1 MGNDIGAMQ
10 NYQQSVLDAIDT
22 VVQRRINGLKLDKT
36 VVAIIDKNVGSLNG
50 YPLYQV
56 KYEGGTFVATARDS
70 SESYMRNTAVY
81 VMIPQSDFSKEKF
94 IIGKASSMS
103 ANSAESASISAAINN
118 YVKLGPNLIQ
128 SSDTFGLRSYHDPR
142 EEETDPNSLL
152 HRARYLYNVA
162 DSEGSSNN
170 IQINQDTFKK
180 YAENA
185 SNILFR
191 ADFRTLLNV
200 VQQRSANGRYGLAL
214 TLTFTNPNA
223 GYGETQGEILDNLG
237 GSIIGKTPKMTTPN
251 TAEEKSYSVDIT
263 TNTQKETSGW
273 INDNVNIDN
282 ISLKD
287 WDKNLQ
293 MFFNAKDITEDTVGY
308 WKRDNT
314 GLFDCYSQYIQQIY
328 KTFSVNS
335 PASKTSLTDNLV
347 NAYVNLLV
355 ELKKASSLSEIKRIY
370 NNWRTF
376 SIGDLSDV
384 DEIIYLTSDSMLG
397 NPFTFNNWNT
407 QYVIPSQ
414 VYDFSRFKCIKNIVF
429 FKDGFNQDS
438 EKEQI
443 WPPSDAPKNGGK
455 GWDICC
461 QNIQLFLLKELDSEY
476 QGLSLK
482 VECSDGYD
490 GILKTL
496 SPNEKTSFNAHVYRN
511 QIEEITGNAN
521 IQYVWLKQNSQVINA
536 SHADYYHYAGVG
548 WKRLRN
554 TNRYFFQTTGNE
566 NWAYK
571 NNYKCIALY
580 QSGNETIPLSTNFIV
595 YNDAVSTKI
604 RLESDLGTS
613 FTFGEGSP
621 TITCKIQEAPLS
633 GKTGV
638 EAENYQELSYNEDN
652 PLYRYQWSI
661 IDSANDSVLFLEEA
675 IAQNTSNILKD
686 NVLSNIKMWYLDSNQ
701 QLKETIDSTK
711 ASRIKYPV
719 SLSSTGFTV
728 ECSIQKNFSFNE
740 ATNASHYYDVGS
752 DSIEIS
758 NLKMASSTGYRIV
771 IENGDQVFQY
781 DVYGNAPTETKFKD
795 PLEIK
800 PLRAK
805 VVSCNGLEFSGEN
818 VDIEWIFNLEDS
830 LIVPPEKLVL
840 NPATQQEQL
849 VKGAECTFGI
859 EKLYNPNAQNNQISC
874 HAHFNNI
881 DIYQDTNFYF
891 GKVGS
896 NGSNGTDVVSKISY
910 QGLDNFFV
918 LHEQPLTLRVFTDMN
933 EDGEDIKKGA
943 LNVPNIVN
951 NLEDTVELI
960 PNPIDV
966 HLYQKGE
973 EIDSINFSQGYPRW
987 SLAGNDDGKYFNVSG
1002 NEITWDPNYN
1012 NDNRH
1017 PLLQN
1022 FKSEVVIKDSKQ
1034 SYYSFFSLPIIEYEK
1049 DVAENEKI
1057 SLEPLSIDKSKY
1069 LNDVVYNSD
1078 GRNPIFNHN
1087 QGLKLINLP
1096 ADSVITWEARGG
1108 LNGLTSERTNIVQEY
1123 LETEPD
1129 FSIGFEK
1136 DTKETFTRVFT
1147 QRESSSDEVHRKA
1160 VYEKEREEAQKNYY
1174 TTENIV
1180 DDQGNETTK
1189 NIEGPL
1195 YNLYLIEYEK
1205 DKEKALVEFKQ
1216 KKLRELQQEAKL
1228 KFIKERVSQTE
1239 EDDYWTEKQ
1248 IRNGQR
1254 EDMPLEDCFW
1264 FSQNVS
1270 LWWDSEATVDLE
1282 TVDLETAID
1291 PEQPSVDGKYY
1302 VKIEEEGSAPVY
1314 KPILIWDESRYQITE
1329 DDKENEWYDQI
1340 YYKSDNNVYKSI
1352 EVKKEKNYFYKTI
1365 YKKVDSP
1372 LNVEEYFNSVY
1383 PAYQEE
1389 KTPDIQVIK
1398 DDITEAMIYILPNDT
1413 YDGYATNNRVEA
1425 KIYIPVL
1432 NSNGQTEMKL
1442 YATIY
1447 APINMT
1453 LDTFGLDSINAWD
1466 GNQITID
1473 DERGAILAPQ
1483 IGAGEK
1489 DSNNRFTGIL
1499 MGKTNTYT
1507 GQSDGENQTG
1517 LFGYS
1522 YGIQSIF
1529 LDAKTGN
1536 ADFGLPNGN
1545 SIQLDSKGNYIGLKN
1560 DDYNE
1565 GRIELRPGG
1574 VSKIGGWRLGHRS
1587 LYYTKSGEIGPR
1599 YNNDYV
1605 PNWKTGKIEYI
1616 SSEPYSKHHEK
1627 DIDYRDS
1634 GILLHSGDDPYI
1646 SIKGRQLTEDDIDP
1660 ADLGNYIRP
1669 EDSLEIQLDPK
1680 APTLFTV
1687 FRHNG
1692 SNWMERKRNSDNSIS
1707 SDIKYE
1713 EGTRTYLA
1721 GINGKGEFV
1730 ANTVSNIIEDNN
1742 SDVYTT
1748 QFSVNSFRAF
1758 DDLIDNNGIEIPNHT
1773 GLRIKLGPHILGQMF
1788 VSNNGFKADGSE
1800 KSTLFITSGLT
1811 SEYGEYSRPLSLHG
1825 AQIDLF
1831 AKDASNTKRFYSK
1844 TDSHISLKTN
1854 EFNLNL
1860 GEEGESTSLNL
1871 YRNIGSTNNLMTVG
1885 DLKIN
1890 AGVQQEGPSE
1900 EYIYYE
1906 GGGKINKKNNPRI
1919 YLRFKN
1925 NEDQD
1930 TYTYII
1936 DKSWTSGAYYSK
1948 IGPTDS
1954 EFFVAESNYP
1964 ICYKVKGIDYYCTED
1979 DFYDEYYKVENLPDT
1994 VDLDYEYLSE
2004 TYLKTNRYT
2013 KNGKKYDLLGTDT
2026 LYEPGQYVGIMKKEE
2041 LIDLNQSYYYIK
2053 KANIDTGKLY
2063 ALYNDK
2069 YVYIEDT
2076 SIYYIKKGNNYV
2088 KGNNI
2093 NLEIKIKGPN
2103 NKYYS
2108 EDQVDTNNSYYCF
2121 TYENIDTY
2129 IMSDILDFRY
2139 VKADDIA
2146 YYDEDNNI
2154 IETFDGGYRYYN
2166 DETDNTLGLSN
2177 IYFFYNDNYYPLS
2190 SIKSVEDNFI
2200 KYSLIIDDDDSDT
2213 YLETNSLETQYF
2225 VNDDLVDK
2233 SEYDALMDNIYYQA
2247 KDASGIAFYILQND
2261 YLPDRF
2267 IYYHLLNN
2275 TWINNSDYIAQTD
2288 LNLNSLYSYVT
2299 TSKTYEQ
2306 NDEEGIY
2313 YQTFIIDPEKGTYE
2327 YIPITQSST
2336 TGAYININNKY
2347 ISNDLYQYTQA
2358 GPWHLKNNLS
2368 LDTQSDDE
2376 NEDKRYVYFL
2386 NNEKFIVYKLDSLT
2400 KYYAVRDIHNN
2411 WYYVLADF
2419 LESYDGETFIFDG
2432 TGYKEIIKSSQEPEE
2447 PKSLISNKHYE
2458 IYAGSYLNKITT
2470 NITNN
2475 YYASLKCD
2483 QEGIDFYNSTG
2494 PISMF
2499 SDDNYFKLK
2508 VKSGGEISF
2517 GDKSTTFN
2525 DEPILSKFVKDDFDN
2540 GLSLT
2545 NTWLRLK
2552 SNMYMQ
2558 VESPDKISMIS
2569 STQGNGPVYT
2579 SQNPQIVLRAGSEE
2593 SIVPG
2598 AVTAATGTAAEL
2610 ILNSSN
2616 NSWKSEEIKGKPL
2629 EQKGAWPVFAVRTR
2643 YSKIGIYP
2651 EIYTG
2656 KKGLDLYRE
2665 NFYIEMPQYNSMG
2678 LSISGLL
2685 PGYTALG
2692 LNVQKGALFGGKV
2705 TTKTG
2710 FKGDGKE
2717 ITNTCGGK
2725 TAIPTKAN
2733 GKKYSTDDHSFK
2745 ITVPSII
2752 VKDGRPIIGSKEIEI
2767 GGYTSIPASQV
2778 SYGNSNVASE
2788 LAALNKKINNL
2799 SNTFA
2804 TKEYVNNK
2812 IKSHSHD
2819 FKYTTF
2825 TFKDKDG
2832 GSHTAVS
2839 RMSDSVGDSSITIT

>member
-10 NYQQSVLDAIDT
+10 SYQQSVLDAIDT

-335 PASKTSLTDNLV
+335 PALKTSLTDNLV
-347 NAYVNLLV
+347 NAYVNLLA

-370 NNWRTF
+370 NNWRAF

-414 VYDFSRFKCIKNIVF
+414 AYDFSRFKCIKNIVF

-443 WPPSDAPKNGGK
+443 WPPSDAPKNEGK

-482 VECSDGYD
+482 VECADGYD

-633 GKTGV
+633 GKTGA

-661 IDSANDSVLFLEEA
+661 IDSANSSVLFLEEA

-701 QLKETIDSTK
+701 QLKETTDPTK
-711 ASRIKYPV
+711 ASRIRYPV

-740 ATNASHYYDVGS
+740 ATNASRYYDVGS

-818 VDIEWIFNLEDS
+818 VDIEWTFNLEDS

-849 VKGAECTFGI
+849 VKGAECIFGI

-918 LHEQPLTLRVFTDMN
+918 LHEQPLTLRVFTDIN
-933 EDGEDIKKGA
+933 EDGEDVKKGA

-951 NLEDTVELI
+951 NLENTVELI
-960 PNPIDV
+960 PNSIDV

-973 EIDSINFSQGYPRW
+973 EIDSINFSQGYSHW
-987 SLAGNDDGKYFNVSG
+987 SLAGNDDGKYFNISG
-1002 NEITWDPNYN
+1002 NEVIWDPNYN

-1022 FKSEVVIKDSKQ
+1022 FKSEVVVKDSKQ

-1123 LETEPD
+1123 LETEPN

-1160 VYEKEREEAQKNYY
+1160 VYEKERKEAQKNYY
-1174 TTENIV
+1174 TTENII

-1228 KFIKERVSQTE
+1228 RFIEEHVSQIKDNDHWTE
-1239 EDDYWTEKQ
+1239 EE

-1270 LWWDSEATVDLE
+1270 LWWNSEATVD
-1282 TVDLETAID
+1282 
-1291 PEQPSVDGKYY
+1291 GGYY
-1302 VKIEEEGSAPVY
+1302 IKIEGEDPADSVY
-1314 KPILIWDESRYQITE
+1314 KPILIWDESRYQITK
-1329 DDKENEWYDQI
+1329 DDKENERYDQI
-1340 YYKSDNNVYKSI
+1340 YEFKDNEYNEI
-1352 EVKKEKNYFYKTI
+1352 DEVTEEKDYFYKTI

-1389 KTPDIQVIK
+1389 KTPDIQVVK

-1432 NSNGQTEMKL
+1432 NSDNQTEMKL
-1442 YATIY
+1442 YATVY

-1599 YNNDYV
+1599 YSNDYV
-1605 PNWKTGKIEYI
+1605 PDLKTGKIEYI

-1627 DIDYRDS
+1627 DIDYKDS

-1646 SIKGRQLTEDDIDP
+1646 SIKGRQLEVDDIDP
-1660 ADLGNYIRP
+1660 ADLNSYLRP
-1669 EDSLEIQLDPK
+1669 KDSLEIQLDPK
-1680 APTLFTV
+1680 APTLFTI

-1692 SNWMERKRNSDNSIS
+1692 SDWVKHYIDDNDQLQQSTI
-1707 SDIKYE
+1707 YE

-1730 ANTVSNIIEDNN
+1730 ANTVSSIIDTD
-1742 SDVYTT
+1742 SIYTT
-1748 QFSVNSFRAF
+1748 QFSVNTIRAF
-1758 DDLIDNNGIEIPNHT
+1758 DDRKVKNIEVPEHT
-1773 GLRIKLGPHILGQMF
+1773 GLRIKVGPHILGQMF
-1788 VSNNGFKADGSE
+1788 ISNTGFNADLDDV
-1800 KSTLFITSGLT
+1800 KHDPTLFITGGLT
-1811 SEYGEYSRPLSLHG
+1811 DTHNEYARPLGLYG
-1825 AQIDLF
+1825 KRVQLF
-1831 AKDASNTKRFYSK
+1831 AQSKDAFGSNKQSDSK
-1844 TDSHISLKTN
+1844 LVLEKDKFETNIGKTTLRLYREEQALKPDNLLMTGYNFKVNVGPETQGRSVILEVKGKNDDS
-1854 EFNLNL
+1854 
-1860 GEEGESTSLNL
+1860 STSINVEENSNPDIYVSFLDGNSLYYVKKNSWNNTQYILNGNDYIAYNNNNIESNHVCYKINYEDNSYSYFTREDL
-1871 YRNIGSTNNLMTVG
+1871 SYTYYKGKKDEKEYYFGENDPRYRKIENNETGADEEATYQIIDDTTGIMSG
-1885 DLKIN
+1885 QFFKIN
-1890 AGVQQEGPSE
+1890 AEQEDSDNNFIEITQNIIDSRCYRSTLNIDKTVEFIVNYDYKEYCEKYYYFNNNNNISYIESSDLDNLTKYYLVQDYLFNYHYVPVSE
-1900 EYIYYE
+1900 VKEYPELSYTPPLDESNDLIYEYKSSDPEQYIYFRQDFKQIQ
-1906 GGGKINKKNNPRI
+1906 KILVKKESFISTNK
-1919 YLRFKN
+1919 YSLFAG
-1925 NEDQD
+1925 E
-1930 TYTYII
+1930 
-1936 DKSWTSGAYYSK
+1936 YYSK
-1948 IGPTDS
+1948 IVTNQASNNFITLSGNNNGITLINASNSPISINSNSNTF
-1954 EFFVAESNYP
+1954 EAKIGSNYQFGFEMDKKLNSENELLDSIKGEEILGKFTIDNYNKIGLFMTNNWTTLTSRLRMQLSAPENFLAMVP
-1964 ICYKVKGIDYYCTED
+1964 IKGG
-1979 DFYDEYYKVENLPDT
+1979 
-1994 VDLDYEYLSE
+1994 S
-2004 TYLKTNRYT
+2004 
-2013 KNGKKYDLLGTDT
+2013 G
-2026 LYEPGQYVGIMKKEE
+2026 
-2041 LIDLNQSYYYIK
+2041 
-2053 KANIDTGKLY
+2053 
-2063 ALYNDK
+2063 
-2069 YVYIEDT
+2069 
-2076 SIYYIKKGNNYV
+2076 GNNYSV
-2088 KGNNI
+2088 SNPQIALIAGTDENGGTTGN
-2093 NLEIKIKGPN
+2093 
-2103 NKYYS
+2103 
-2108 EDQVDTNNSYYCF
+2108 VDVS
-2121 TYENIDTY
+2121 
-2129 IMSDILDFRY
+2129 
-2139 VKADDIA
+2139 
-2146 YYDEDNNI
+2146 
-2154 IETFDGGYRYYN
+2154 
-2166 DETDNTLGLSN
+2166 
-2177 IYFFYNDNYYPLS
+2177 
-2190 SIKSVEDNFI
+2190 
-2200 KYSLIIDDDDSDT
+2200 
-2213 YLETNSLETQYF
+2213 
-2225 VNDDLVDK
+2225 
-2233 SEYDALMDNIYYQA
+2233 
-2247 KDASGIAFYILQND
+2247 
-2261 YLPDRF
+2261 
-2267 IYYHLLNN
+2267 
-2275 TWINNSDYIAQTD
+2275 
-2288 LNLNSLYSYVT
+2288 
-2299 TSKTYEQ
+2299 
-2306 NDEEGIY
+2306 
-2313 YQTFIIDPEKGTYE
+2313 KGTY
-2327 YIPITQSST
+2327 
-2336 TGAYININNKY
+2336 
-2347 ISNDLYQYTQA
+2347 
-2358 GPWHLKNNLS
+2358 
-2368 LDTQSDDE
+2368 
-2376 NEDKRYVYFL
+2376 
-2386 NNEKFIVYKLDSLT
+2386 
-2400 KYYAVRDIHNN
+2400 
-2411 WYYVLADF
+2411 
-2419 LESYDGETFIFDG
+2419 
-2432 TGYKEIIKSSQEPEE
+2432 
-2447 PKSLISNKHYE
+2447 
-2458 IYAGSYLNKITT
+2458 
-2470 NITNN
+2470 
-2475 YYASLKCD
+2475 
-2483 QEGIDFYNSTG
+2483 
-2494 PISMF
+2494 
-2499 SDDNYFKLK
+2499 
-2508 VKSGGEISF
+2508 
-2517 GDKSTTFN
+2517 
-2525 DEPILSKFVKDDFDN
+2525 SK
-2540 GLSLT
+2540 
-2545 NTWLRLK
+2545 
-2552 SNMYMQ
+2552 
-2558 VESPDKISMIS
+2558 
-2569 STQGNGPVYT
+2569 
-2579 SQNPQIVLRAGSEE
+2579 
-2593 SIVPG
+2593 
-2598 AVTAATGTAAEL
+2598 L
-2610 ILNSSN
+2610 ILNSSVN
-2616 NSWKSEEIKGKPL
+2616 GWLAQVKGKFL
-2629 EQKGAWPVFAVRTR
+2629 KDRSAYPVFAVKTG
-2643 YSKIGIYP
+2643 YSDIGIYP
-2651 EIYTG
+2651 EIHTAGG
-2656 KKGLDLYRE
+2656 KDYYRE
-2665 NFYIEMPQYNSMG
+2665 LFYVRMPQYNTDGISIQGTIPDSSYG
-2678 LSISGLL
+2678 LIVAKPGFFSTKLAVNNEVKIKTGHLIVNKGNKSKEGYITASGYITATGNITSKADITGVNLFGNGAGVTHTANGSSATTAAQTISE
-2685 PGYTALG
+2685 TALG
-2692 LNVQKGALFGGKV
+2692 NSIAFDIPSIELDNQTKMRPKIGTSKVTITYKIPSLSDIISDDDLETKVKNVLKGGHSTFEKYIESIIDSDYITGITDDRYAPASHAHNVTVTVEGKV
-2705 TTKTG
+2705 G
-2710 FKGDGKE
+2710 
-2717 ITNTCGGK
+2717 
-2725 TAIPTKAN
+2725 N
-2733 GKKYSTDDHSFK
+2733 GH
-2745 ITVPSII
+2745 TV
-2752 VKDGRPIIGSKEIEI
+2752 
-2767 GGYTSIPASQV
+2767 
-2778 SYGNSNVASE
+2778 N
-2788 LAALNKKINNL
+2788 
-2799 SNTFA
+2799 
-2804 TKEYVNNK
+2804 
-2812 IKSHSHD
+2812 
-2819 FKYTTF
+2819 
-2825 TFKDKDG
+2825 
-2832 GSHTAVS
+2832 
-2839 RMSDSVGDSSITIT
+2839 